1 MGQRGFSLLEIV
13 VVIVVV
19 GILAA
24 TALPRFVDLADDAEQ
39 SVIESTV
46 ATLRSARTLYFSKA
60 MLAGIQYRSRG
71 DVSFYSFVQCDGNPT
86 LYKPPGSAD
95 WQGNY
100 VGLASLRRSVFAD
113 PDATAC
119 GFGGTDRIQ
128 FVTRSGRTVTISRS
142 GEDIVWSAS
151 PAY

>member
-1 MGQRGFSLLEIV
+1 MGRRGFSLLEIV
-13 VVIVVV
+13 VVIVLV

-46 ATLRSARTLYFSKA
+46 ATIRSARTLYFSKA

-86 LYKPPGSAD
+86 LYKPPGGED
-95 WQGNY
+95 WRGNY
-100 VGLASLRRSVFAD
+100 VGLADLRRGVFAD
-113 PDATAC
+113 PDASAC
-119 GFGGTDRIQ
+119 GIGGTDRIQ